1 MARGKKTCGIL
12 KDIRRRIA
20 EANNI
25 EFATSDCRYQGD
37 CPGSCP
43 KCEAEVRYLE
53 EQLTLRRLAGKTVFL
68 AGLTVLSACTG
79 TQTAAPAP
87 EAAVEV
93 SPPDTVIFETDD
105 LEGDVD
111 FPLTDS
117 IEKSPTHNITDLLV
131 VGEVELP
138 DEAVSDPASA
148 TE

>member
-68 AGLTVLSACTG
+68 AGLTVLSACT
-79 TQTAAPAP
+79 
-87 EAAVEV
+87 ERR
-93 SPPDTVIFETDD
+93 
-105 LEGDVD
+105 LR
-111 FPLTDS
+111 
-117 IEKSPTHNITDLLV
+117 LLRRK
-131 VGEVELP
+131 LL
-138 DEAVSDPASA
+138 SKCRHRIR
-148 TE
+148 

>member
-1 MARGKKTCGIL
+1 M
-12 KDIRRRIA
+12 
-20 EANNI
+20 
-25 EFATSDCRYQGD
+25 
-37 CPGSCP
+37 
-43 KCEAEVRYLE
+43 
-53 EQLTLRRLAGKTVFL
+53 RRLAGKTVFL

-93 SPPDTVIFETDD
+93 SPPDTVICETDD

-111 FPLTDS
+111 FPLADS
-117 IEKSPTHNITDLLV
+117 VEESPTHNITDLLV